1 MLTRNDQPVGYT
13 LNFAVDNL
21 FIESFATKANNSP
34 ILPNA
39 FLLLDSPL
47 DNFLLLDGT
56 QLLLLGT

>member
-1 MLTRNDQPVGYT
+1 MLLRNDQPNID
-13 LNFAVDNL
+13 NFNFGVDNVL
-21 FIESFATKANNSP
+21 NNLQFIKANSIP

-47 DNFLLLDGT
+47 DFFLLLDGT